1 MKTNWYAYK
10 INWTVWLNMV
20 IVYLLVLV
28 NDNTEE

>member
-1 MKTNWYAYK
+1 MKTNWYTYK